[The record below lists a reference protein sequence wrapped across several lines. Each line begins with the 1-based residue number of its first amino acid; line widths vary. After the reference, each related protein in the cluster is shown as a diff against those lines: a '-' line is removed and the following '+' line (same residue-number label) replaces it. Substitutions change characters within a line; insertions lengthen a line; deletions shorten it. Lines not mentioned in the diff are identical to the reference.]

1 MLINNIQ
8 ELKEYIPTS
17 VNLNF
22 NDIRPKIRLV
32 ERDIIKKIFSKAV
45 YNAVSSS
52 SVSGEM
58 LELKSI
64 LAEAAAH
71 LALLHYIGFGQ
82 THISSSG
89 IQIASNENMKT
100 AFEWQI
106 DELKEECSTQGWSA
120 VESALEFLEKS
131 TDEAIK
137 TLWEATEAFQF
148 SQKNLI
154 PNLRTFEKFVS
165 LNHSRVLFNKLAPT
179 IQDRQEEIIT
189 PAISTTLYNKI
200 LTDKGEKYIQA
211 KKMASRALAY
221 HTVALGFMDT
231 LLVLSDNGPLVIDG
245 MISRMPKAK
254 RSAPT
259 DLVKIIAENY
269 KTRAEAAMRELIE
282 YCQTNVTDL
291 QEFKES
297 SNYLAPDE
305 DGVTADNHIP
315 RNDPNSGVAFF

>member
-45 YNAVSSS
+45 YDAVNPL
-52 SVSGEM
+52 SVSGEK

-64 LAEAAAH
+64 LAEAVAH

-82 THISSSG
+82 TQISSSG
-89 IQIASNENMKT
+89 IQIASNANMKT

-106 DELKEECSTQGWSA
+106 DELKDECSTQGWSA

-131 TDEAIK
+131 TDQAIK
-137 TLWEATEAFQF
+137 SLWEATEAFQF

-165 LNHSRVLFNKLAPT
+165 LNHSRVLFNKLAP
-179 IQDRQEEIIT
+179 IIEDRQEEVIT
-189 PAISTTLYNKI
+189 PAISAELFTKI
-200 LTDKGEKYIQA
+200 LTEPEEKYKQV

-221 HTVALGFMDT
+221 HTVAIGFMDT
-231 LLVLSDNGPLVIDG
+231 LLVLSDNGALMIDG
-245 MISRMPKAK
+245 MISQQPKAK
-254 RSAPT
+254 RTAPT
-259 DLVKIIAENY
+259 DLVKIISENY

-282 YCQTNVTDL
+282 YCQANVADL
-291 QEFKES
+291 PEFKES

-305 DGVTADNHIP
+305 DGVTAENHIP